1 MNIIWERTRVSTS
14 GVFLSS
20 VLADLSGAEICTEEC
35 AFFPVG
41 KVPVT

>member
-1 MNIIWERTRVSTS
+1 MIWERTRVSTP

-20 VLADLSGAEICTEEC
+20 VLPDLLSGAEICTEKC